1 MNSTSPTPNDNKL
14 AQQTP
19 ARPPLKSLDDA
30 LLELLANASPLTSVE
45 DVLLQLADGRVLG
58 NDVVAQLDVPGFDN
72 SSVDGY
78 ALNIFACVA
87 KILPTDKSSCTKVRV

>member
-45 DVLLQLADGRVLG
+45 DVLLQLAVI
-58 NDVVAQLDVPGFDN
+58 QLSTRGTVESDN
-72 SSVDGY
+72 W
-78 ALNIFACVA
+78 
-87 KILPTDKSSCTKVRV
+87 